1 MRLPQKEEGEV
12 IGIVEHMLGANRVK
26 IQSID
31 GKTRMGRIRGKMEKA
46 GLVACRRRHSYGAL
60 EFSRR

>member
-12 IGIVEHMLGANRVK
+12 IGIVEYMLGANRVK

-31 GKTRMGRIRGKMEKA
+31 GKTRMGRIRSKMKKR
-46 GLVACRRRHSYGAL
+46 V
-60 EFSRR
+60 